1 MSDNKFSTDS
11 ASQRNRLLSC
21 LQAAPVTT
29 IEARTELEIMHPGG
43 RVQELRAAG
52 HNIITQWAIDSTGKA
67 AHRVA
72 QYVLLSAV

>member
-1 MSDNKFSTDS
+1 MNNKYSTDS

-29 IEARTELEIMHPGG
+29 LEARELEIMHPAS

-52 HNIITQWAIDSTGKA
+52 HNIVTNWTTSDSGKA
-67 AHRVA
+67 KHRVA
-72 QYVLLSAV
+72 QYVLLSEV